1 MYAIVDVADLYA
13 GPQLLEPHAFEGGE
27 QVARRVLGMQ
37 QAEAVA
43 QTAQEQ
49 ACVLVVGDLFVV
61 DAERLQRWLVSVL
74 AT

>member
-1 MYAIVDVADLYA
+1 MAMGV
-13 GPQLLEPHAFEGGE
+13 FS
-27 QVARRVLGMQ
+27 MQ

-49 ACVLVVGDLFVV
+49 ACVLVVGGLFVV

-74 AT
+74 AA